1 MQKTQ
6 NQVQLVGYLGLD
18 PISKKARNGSSLTR
32 MRMATDFFRRDE
44 HGTLFK
50 KTTWHDILA
59 WDSLA
64 ESIPNNFIKGSHVM
78 IQGSIVHRT
87 YKNDSGDTRH
97 VTEIRAT
104 QILNLDR

>member
-1 MQKTQ
+1 MKKTQ
-6 NQVQLVGYLGLD
+6 NHVQLVGYLGQD
-18 PISKKARNGSSLTR
+18 PICKKARNGSTLAR

-44 HGTLFK
+44 QGILLK

-64 ESIPNNFIKGSHVM
+64 EKIPNNFIKGSHVM
-78 IQGSIVHRT
+78 IQGSIIHRS
-87 YKNDSGDTRH
+87 YENESGDTRH

-104 QILNLDR
+104 QVLNLDR